1 MPTVIVEAGF
11 HTNPRDAVFL
21 LNPDYQR
28 DIMRGVEKGWRL
40 YTEGKPCTPFV
51 IPGVLPGVTGSHN
64 TAIAMPLPYAGY
76 PRFPVRAEFRVYTA
90 CAAFDC
96 FKKQIVSFPNP
107 LPSPLP
113 ATFTCETASTTP
125 TVTVDIEVQLID
137 ADNIKTVIR
146 KPYAKCVKP

>member
-1 MPTVIVEAGF
+1 
-11 HTNPRDAVFL
+11 
-21 LNPDYQR
+21 
-28 DIMRGVEKGWRL
+28 MRGVEKGWRL

-51 IPGVLPGVTGSHN
+51 MPGVIPGVTGAHN
-64 TAIAMPLPYAGY
+64 TAIPMPLPYAGY
-76 PRFPVRAEFRVYTA
+76 PQFPVKAEFRVYSA

-96 FKKQIVSFPNP
+96 FKKQIVTFNNP

-113 ATFTCETASTTP
+113 ATFTCETANTTP

-137 ADNIKTVIR
+137 ADNVKTIIR